1 MLQTSKLT
9 RGATRLVAISLFV
22 ALLSAAGIPLFDV
35 AAAPL
40 AATSP
45 TLGAAASFSV
55 LGGQTV
61 TNTGPTTMSGDL
73 GVSPGS
79 AVTGFPPGIVGPPG
93 AIHAADAQAAAAQ
106 IDNTAAFTFLDQ
118 GCDMTYPGTKDLVGE
133 NLVAGVYCADAF
145 RLSGTLTLSGAGVWI
160 FKSAA
165 DLITSGTANVVGGDP
180 CTVWWREVS
189 SATLGTNTS
198 LIGSVLASTSMTVQT
213 GASLNG
219 RALVQTGAVTLDSN
233 AITSPSCAVANTPT
247 TAATNT
253 PVPGATDT
261 PIPVPTNTRK
271 PTRQKT
277 PTPAATD
284 TPIPVATDTP
294 IPVAT
299 DTPIPVA
306 TDTPVPAATAPTPP
320 IARLPNTGG
329 DHARRD
335 DFLWVAVLAA
345 WVVGALA
352 LGLSVRA
359 RRRERRTRR

>member
-1 MLQTSKLT
+1 MLHASNLT
-9 RGATRLVAISLFV
+9 RRATRLVASSLFA
-22 ALLSAAGIPLFDV
+22 ALLCAAGMPLFDV

-45 TLGAAASFSV
+45 TLGAAASYSV

-93 AIHAADAQAAAAQ
+93 MIHAGDALAADAQ

-118 GCDMTYPGTKDLVGE
+118 GCVTTYSGTKDLVGE
-133 NLVAGVYCADAF
+133 NLVPGVYCADAF

-180 CTVWWREVS
+180 CNVWWRAVS

-213 GASLNG
+213 GASLDG

-233 AITSPSCAVANTPT
+233 AITGPTCAVAPPPVST
-247 TAATNT
+247 ATNT
-253 PVPGATDT
+253 PLPGATDT
-261 PIPVPTNTRK
+261 PIPIPTNTRK
-271 PTRQKT
+271 PARKKT
-277 PTPAATD
+277 PT
-284 TPIPVATDTP
+284 
-294 IPVAT
+294 
-299 DTPIPVA
+299 PVA
-306 TDTPVPAATAPTPP
+306 TDTPVPATTDTPIPVAPDTPIPAVMATPTTP
-320 IARLPNTGG
+320 IPAHLPNTGG
-329 DHARRD
+329 DPPQRD
-335 DFLWVAVLAA
+335 DSLLTAVLVA

-352 LGLSVRA
+352 LGLSVRS
-359 RRRERRTRR
+359 RRRERKARR